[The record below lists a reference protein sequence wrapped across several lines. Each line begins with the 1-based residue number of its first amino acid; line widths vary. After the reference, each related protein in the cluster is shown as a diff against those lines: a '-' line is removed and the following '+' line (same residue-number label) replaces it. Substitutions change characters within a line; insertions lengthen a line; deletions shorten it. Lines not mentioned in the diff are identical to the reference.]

1 MPKKKGEGKFQGGGY
16 KVLERGPVEVRRTLY
31 DNGTVSYDGDHKGAK
46 WRLVYRADDT
56 VRLHFPHGFMRVFR
70 EMYGRKDGQDW
81 ANIDIK
87 AEQR

>member
-1 MPKKKGEGKFQGGGY
+1 MGTFQEGGHA
-16 KVLERGPVEVRRTLY
+16 VVERGPVEVRRTLY
-31 DNGTVSYDGDHKGAK
+31 ANGTVSYDGNHEGSE

-56 VRLHFPHGFMRVFR
+56 VRLHFKHGSMRVFR
-70 EMYGRKDGQDW
+70 TMYGRKDGQDW